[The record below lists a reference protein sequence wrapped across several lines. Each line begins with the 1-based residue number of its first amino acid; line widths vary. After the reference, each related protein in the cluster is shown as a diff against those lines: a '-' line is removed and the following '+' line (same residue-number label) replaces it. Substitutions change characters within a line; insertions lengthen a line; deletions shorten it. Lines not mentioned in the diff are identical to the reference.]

1 MMYERSVFKYVAIL
15 QMWSKY
21 IFVFFSSTHF
31 NYEKEAYELREV
43 TYTENSKCHGSFFLP
58 NFPVS
63 CTL

>member
-21 IFVFFSSTHF
+21 IFVFSSTHF

-43 TYTENSKCHGSFFLP
+43 TYT
-58 NFPVS
+58 
-63 CTL
+63 